1 MSSNAE
7 AARQASENQ
16 ICLAVAGIEAAEIYG
31 LDILEQG
38 IEDQPG
44 NTTRFFV
51 IGSESAGIS
60 GRDKT
65 SLLLSSRNQAGSLQ
79 RLLAPLSEYGI
90 SMSRIESRPS
100 RTGLWE
106 YIFFID
112 LEGHV
117 NDQIVQDALIAIEDE
132 AALFKVLGSYPRAI

>member
-1 MSSNAE
+1 
-7 AARQASENQ
+7 
-16 ICLAVAGIEAAEIYG
+16 
-31 LDILEQG
+31 
-38 IEDQPG
+38 
-44 NTTRFFV
+44 
-51 IGSESAGIS
+51 
-60 GRDKT
+60 
-65 SLLLSSRNQAGSLQ
+65 
-79 RLLAPLSEYGI
+79 
-90 SMSRIESRPS
+90 MSRIESRPS